1 MDMERD
7 DYVDAWFDADIH
19 GEHDGE
25 IGQDDATEL

>member
-7 DYVDAWFDADIH
+7 DYVDAWFDTDL
-19 GEHDGE
+19 DSD